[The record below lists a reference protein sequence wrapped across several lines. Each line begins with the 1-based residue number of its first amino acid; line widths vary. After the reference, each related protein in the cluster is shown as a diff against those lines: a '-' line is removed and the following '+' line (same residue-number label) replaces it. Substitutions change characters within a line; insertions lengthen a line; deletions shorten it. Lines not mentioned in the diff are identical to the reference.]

1 MKTRIILALAI
12 TVMMGSSCA
21 KFLNEPYRGSQ
32 NLDSYFVTQ
41 DECVNYITTCYN
53 SITYYGWWQISNF
66 WLLAEMCTDDAWMG
80 NTTQP
85 QTDYISIA
93 HFQGIGQ
100 TNSAITNFY
109 QQRYRGILRCN
120 VAIVRIPESPYNNE
134 AMKARLVAE
143 AKFLR
148 AYYYFELV
156 RAFGGVPITNDFM
169 MPDEVI
175 GITRNTA
182 EEVWEQVEKDLKEA
196 AEVLPNRSQYAAS
209 DLGRA
214 TKGAALGLLGK
225 AYIYQEKWAEAKTV
239 LKQVI
244 DSGEYSLME
253 NFGDVWDISTNN
265 NKESLFE
272 TQTFYTT
279 SYSLG
284 NAIPTVAGNR
294 SEINDGWAWGLPSSD
309 LEQAYIDAGDAERL
323 RWTIIKHGAKE
334 IPGEPDFDELVQR
347 LKDRWGDDKVTGYY
361 IDPDMH
367 KSARVCRKIYIPLG
381 KRQSARWDQDHIPLN
396 QRILRLADV
405 YLLYAEAC
413 NETGDDANAR
423 EYLNK
428 VRVRAKMPEVTVGG
442 KDLQKAIRLE
452 RRLELAFENNR
463 LWDIRRWT
471 DDNGKKVMCNLMG
484 PNGSFV
490 LRNTNEATADPY
502 EWANQKELS
511 NKGATF
517 QENRDLLFPIPLHEI
532 TMSNGT
538 IEQNPGWN

>member
-1 MKTRIILALAI
+1 
-12 TVMMGSSCA
+12 
-21 KFLNEPYRGSQ
+21 
-32 NLDSYFVTQ
+32 
-41 DECVNYITTCYN
+41 
-53 SITYYGWWQISNF
+53 
-66 WLLAEMCTDDAWMG
+66 MCTDDAWMG

-109 QQRYRGILRCN
+109 QQRYQGILRCN

-148 AYYYFELV
+148 GFFYLELV
-156 RAFGGVPITNDFM
+156 RAFGGVPITNSFM

-182 EEVWEQVEKDLKEA
+182 EEVWAQVEADLTDA
-196 AEVLPNRSQYAAS
+196 AAVLPTRSQYGPA

-225 AYIYQEKWAEAKTV
+225 AYVYQEKWDDAKRV

-244 DSGEYSLME
+244 DSGEYALME
-253 NFGDVWDISTNN
+253 NFGDVWDVSTNN
-265 NKESLFE
+265 NKESIFELQTRFE
-272 TQTFYTT
+272 T
-279 SYSLG
+279 SYNLG
-284 NAIPTVAGNR
+284 NAIPVVAGNR
-294 SEINDGWAWGLPSSD
+294 SEYNDGWAWGLPSSD
-309 LEQAYIDAGDAERL
+309 LENAFIEAGDAERL
-323 RWTIIKHGAKE
+323 RWTIIKNGATE
-334 IPGEPDFDELVQR
+334 IPGEPDFEELVQ
-347 LKDRWGDDKVTGYY
+347 KNPYGDHVTYF

-367 KSARVCRKIYIPLG
+367 KPARVCRKIYIPLK
-381 KRQSARWDQDHIPLN
+381 KRPARWTQDKIPLN
-396 QRILRLADV
+396 HRILRLADV

-413 NETGDDANAR
+413 NETNDDNTAR
-423 EYLNK
+423 EYLNR
-428 VRVRAKMPEVTVGG
+428 VRVRAKMPETSASG
-442 KDLQKAIRLE
+442 KELQKVIRQE

-471 DDNGKKVMCNLMG
+471 DDNGKKMMCNIMG

-490 LRNTNEATADPY
+490 KRNTDPATADPY
-502 EWANQKELS
+502 EWANQKES
-511 NKGATF
+511 SDKGKTF
-517 QENRDLLFPIPLHEI
+517 DETRDLLFPIPLHEI
-532 TMSNGT
+532 TMSNGSIVQINYHNLFMYVGGRVRRQRT
-538 IEQNPGWN
+538 GIFLRCAEVR